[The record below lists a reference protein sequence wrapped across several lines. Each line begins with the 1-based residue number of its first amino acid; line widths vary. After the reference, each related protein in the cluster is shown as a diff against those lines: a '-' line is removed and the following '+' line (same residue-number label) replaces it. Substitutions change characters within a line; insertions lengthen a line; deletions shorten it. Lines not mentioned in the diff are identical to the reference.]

1 MSTPSATSSVEVGID
16 RFAASRPWRAAG
28 VLARLVDAGALVSAD
43 VHVATRLGAIADESD
58 ERVLLAVAL
67 TVRALREGSVCLALR
82 EAVTLDAVDPSLLPP
97 LDEWHA
103 AVRRSPLVADGVT
116 GLADRPVRWVNGRIY
131 LDRYWRDE
139 QVVRRELHARLVP
152 VPVDEAALTAAV
164 ARLFPQP
171 DDVHQREAVHAAASR
186 RLLVLTGGPGTG
198 KTTTVARMVAALAAT
213 EPGLRVALAAPTGKA
228 AARLQESV
236 AAEVEQFADAD
247 REIVGDLRASTVH
260 RLLGWRLGTRTRF
273 RHGTR
278 RPLAHDVVIVDEAS
292 MVSLELMARLVEAVR
307 PDARL
312 VLVGDP
318 DQLSSVEAG
327 AVLGDLVASL
337 PSGVA
342 RLTQAHRYGTELGAL
357 AEAIRAG
364 DADEVLALL
373 RAGDEHRELVETA
386 GERLTAEDVAGL
398 RADVEASGCA
408 LVGAARAGDASAA
421 LEAVGRHRLLLAH
434 RRGPAGVAHWAGQ
447 AEAWVAQ
454 ATGSRAWGTWPLGRP
469 LLVTENDR
477 ASGLFNGD
485 TGVVVSDGAD
495 GVLVAFGE
503 PHSPKLVRTSRVPTV
518 EPALAMTVHRGQG
531 SQFERVTVMLPPATS
546 PLLTRE
552 LLYTAVTRARTF
564 VRIVG
569 TADAVFAAVT
579 RPVRRAS
586 GLREEQ

>member
-1 MSTPSATSSVEVGID
+1 MSTPSAASSVDAGGD
-16 RFAASRPWRAAG
+16 RFVASRPWRAAG

-43 VHVATRLGAIADESD
+43 VHVATRLGAITGESD

-67 TVRALREGSVCLALR
+67 TVRALREGSVCLVLADAL
-82 EAVTLDAVDPSLLPP
+82 TLDAVNPDLLPP

-116 GLADRPVRWVNGRIY
+116 GTADRPVRWVDGRVY

-139 QVVRRELHARLVP
+139 QVVRRELHARLASVP
-152 VPVDEAALTAAV
+152 VGELALSAAV
-164 ARLFPQP
+164 ARLFPRP
-171 DDVHQREAVHAAASR
+171 DDEHQRQAVYAAASR

-236 AAEVEQFADAD
+236 AAEVEHFTDAD
-247 REIVGDLRASTVH
+247 REAVGDLRASTVH
-260 RLLGWRLGTRTRF
+260 RLLGWRPGTTTRF

-278 RPLAHDVVIVDEAS
+278 RPLPHDLVIVDEAS
-292 MVSLELMARLVEAVR
+292 MVPLELMARLVEAVR
-307 PDARL
+307 ADARL

-318 DQLSSVEAG
+318 DQLASVEAG

-337 PSGVA
+337 PSGVV
-342 RLTQAHRYGTELGAL
+342 RLTQAHRYGAELGAL
-357 AEAIRAG
+357 AEAIRKG

-373 RAGDEHRELVETA
+373 RAGDEHREFVETA
-386 GERLTAEDVAGL
+386 GERATVAEAAGL
-398 RADVEASGCA
+398 RVDVEATGRA

-421 LEAVGRHRLLLAH
+421 LEALGRHRLLLAH
-434 RRGPAGVAHWAGQ
+434 RDGPAGVAHWAAQ
-447 AEAWVAQ
+447 AEIWIAE
-454 ATGSRAWGTWPLGRP
+454 ATGARAWGTWPLGRP

-477 ASGLFNGD
+477 SSGLFNGD

-503 PHSPKLVRTSRVPTV
+503 PHSPMLVRTSRVPTV
-518 EPALAMTVHRGQG
+518 EPVLAMTVHRGQG
-531 SQFERVTVMLPPATS
+531 SQFERVTVVLPAATS

-552 LLYTAVTRARTF
+552 LLYTAVTRARSF
-564 VRIVG
+564 VRVIG
-569 TADAVFAAVT
+569 TGDAVRAAVT
-579 RPVRRAS
+579 RPIRRAS
-586 GLREEQ
+586 GLREPQ